1 MTQSPTP
8 PTAPSQGNP
17 MPRPVPAPSPYTG
30 GQMPQQM
37 QNPYQNAA
45 PQAPQGGQPMMT
57 PQHAPQFA
65 PQQQPAGAGHLPP
78 MPAPQQAGGQYQG
91 GQPAPQQGYNPA
103 PMGAPMGMPMP
114 HVDENAPEGGE
125 KALPQISIHAFCD
138 RQETAGVINQTTH
151 DWRMRRTNVKIY
163 MGGLR
168 AAIDYYSKESTP
180 SLIMVES
187 GMRGNELFTQLETL
201 ASVCDEGTK
210 VVIIGA
216 ANDIRLYRQL
226 IEKGVS
232 DYIVPPLLALSLIRS
247 LSEIYNDPE
256 EPFLGRVTAFF
267 GAKGGVGSST
277 IAHNVAWC
285 LSEHLHNDTA
295 LVDLDSSFGTTGLD
309 FAYDNSEGLEAALED
324 PERLDEK
331 LLDQIMIKHT
341 DKLSILPA
349 ACSLHSKPVL
359 DEHAYETVINAVRAV
374 SPFSVL
380 DMPHYWSDWTSN
392 VLSSVDDVVI
402 TATPDLASL
411 RNTKNL
417 IDFLRTRRPN
427 DPDPILIL
435 NKTGLAKAEIPVKEF
450 GAAVGLEPNLV
461 ISFDSDTFY
470 EASNEGKMLDQVKAA
485 ESTVA
490 GLNYIAN
497 RLKTGQFSK
506 PEAAGG
512 GKRKGLRL
520 GKSADGEDGSE
531 KKSLFSFL
539 NKGG

>member
-1 MTQSPTP
+1 MNQSPNP
-8 PTAPSQGNP
+8 PTAPSQGQA
-17 MPRPVPAPSPYTG
+17 MPRPVPSPRPYPS
-30 GQMPQQM
+30 GQAPQQAH
-37 QNPYQNAA
+37 NPYQNSAPALPQGAQNMPQMPA
-45 PQAPQGGQPMMT
+45 PQHPGQQTPPGGQ
-57 PQHAPQFA
+57 
-65 PQQQPAGAGHLPP
+65 LPP
-78 MPAPQQAGGQYQG
+78 MPNPQAGGYHQG
-91 GQPAPQQGYNPA
+91 GGMPAPQNYGNPS
-103 PMGAPMGMPMP
+103 MGLPLPQ
-114 HVDENAPEGGE
+114 VDDNAPEGGE
-125 KALPQISIHAFCD
+125 KPLPQISIHAFCD

-168 AAIDYYSKESTP
+168 AAIEYYSKESTP
-180 SLIMVES
+180 SLIMIET

-210 VVIIGA
+210 VVVIGA

-226 IEKGVS
+226 MEKGVS

-247 LSEIYNDPE
+247 LAEIYNDPE

-285 LSEHLHNDTA
+285 LSEKLKNNTA

-309 FAYDNSEGLEAALED
+309 FAYDKTEGLETALAE

-331 LLDQIMIKHT
+331 LLDKIMIKHT
-341 DKLSILPA
+341 ETLSILPA
-349 ACSLHSKPVL
+349 ASSLHMKPVL
-359 DEHAYETVINAVRAV
+359 DENAYEAVINAVRST
-374 SPFSVL
+374 SPYAIL
-380 DMPHYWSDWTSN
+380 DMPHYWSGWTSN

-427 DPDPILIL
+427 DQDPILIL
-435 NKTGLAKAEIPVKEF
+435 NKTGVAKAEIPVKEF
-450 GAAVGLEPNLV
+450 GAAVGLEPSLV
-461 ISFDSDTFY
+461 INFDSEAFF
-470 EASNEGKMLDQVKAA
+470 EASNEGKMLDQVKSA
-485 ESTVA
+485 ERTVA

-497 RLKTGQFSK
+497 RLKTGEFGQMD
-506 PEAAGG
+506 AGG
-512 GKRKGLRL
+512 TGKRRGQKL
-520 GKSADGEDGSE
+520 GKSTAEKDSQ

-539 NKGG
+539 NKGR

>member
-1 MTQSPTP
+1 MNTMTQSPTP

-37 QNPYQNAA
+37 QNPYQNA
-45 PQAPQGGQPMMT
+45 
-57 PQHAPQFA
+57 
-65 PQQQPAGAGHLPP
+65 
-78 MPAPQQAGGQYQG
+78 
-91 GQPAPQQGYNPA
+91 
-103 PMGAPMGMPMP
+103 APMGMPMP

-232 DYIVPPLLALSLIRS
+232 DYIVPPLLALSVIRS

-331 LLDQIMIKHT
+331 LLDKIMIKHT

-349 ACSLHSKPVL
+349 ACSLNSKPVL
-359 DEHAYETVINAVRAV
+359 DERAYETVINAVRAL
-374 SPFSVL
+374 SPFSIL
-380 DMPHYWSDWTSN
+380 DMPNYWSDWTSN
-392 VLSSVDDVVI
+392 VLSSVD
-402 TATPDLASL
+402 
-411 RNTKNL
+411 
-417 IDFLRTRRPN
+417 
-427 DPDPILIL
+427 DPILIL

-461 ISFDSDTFY
+461 INFDSDTFY

-485 ESTVA
+485 ERTVA

-497 RLKTGQFSK
+497 RLKTGQFGSA
-506 PEAAGG
+506 EALGA

-520 GKSADGEDGSE
+520 GKSADSENGSE

>member
-8 PTAPSQGNP
+8 PTAPSQGNV
-17 MPRPVPAPSPYTG
+17 MPRPVPAPSPYAA
-30 GQMPQQM
+30 GQIPQPAH
-37 QNPYQNAA
+37 NPYQAAA
-45 PQAPQGGQPMMT
+45 PQFPQGGQAV
-57 PQHAPQFA
+57 PQGHVPQYS
-65 PQQQPAGAGHLPP
+65 PQQHPQGGQLPP
-78 MPAPQQAGGQYQG
+78 MPAPQPGGAYQG
-91 GQPAPQQGYNPA
+91 GGMPAPQNYGQPQ
-103 PMGAPMGMPMP
+103 MGMPLP
-114 HVDENAPEGGE
+114 GDETSSEGGE
-125 KALPQISIHAFCD
+125 KPLPQISIHAFCD

-180 SLIMVES
+180 SLIMVET

-247 LSEIYNDPE
+247 LAELYNDPE

-285 LSEHLHNDTA
+285 LSEKLKNNTA

-309 FAYDNSEGLEAALED
+309 FAYDNSEGLEAALSD

-341 DKLSILPA
+341 EKLSILPT
-349 ACSLHSKPVL
+349 ACSLHNKPIL
-359 DEHAYETVINAVRAV
+359 DEHAYETVINAVRST
-374 SPFSVL
+374 SPHAIL

-392 VLSSVDDVVI
+392 VLASVDDVVI

-427 DPDPILIL
+427 DPDPILVL
-435 NKTGLAKAEIPVKEF
+435 NKTGLAKSEIPVKEF

-461 ISFDSDTFY
+461 INFDSDTFF
-470 EASNEGKMLDQVKAA
+470 EASNEGKMLDQVKSA
-485 ESTVA
+485 ERTVA

-497 RLKTGQFSK
+497 RLKTGKFSQMDT
-506 PEAAGG
+506 GVS
-512 GKRKGLRL
+512 GKRKGLKL
-520 GKSADGEDGSE
+520 GKSGGDESGAD

-539 NKGG
+539 NKGR